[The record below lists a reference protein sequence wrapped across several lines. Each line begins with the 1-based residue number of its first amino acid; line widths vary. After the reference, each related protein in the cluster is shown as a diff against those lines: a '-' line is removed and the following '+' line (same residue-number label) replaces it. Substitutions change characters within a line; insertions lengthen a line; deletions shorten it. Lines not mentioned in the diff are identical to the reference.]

1 MGPLDSFPVSI
12 SRVAATCGYQAPRHG
27 GIHDPPGAETKIVGI
42 LGYDSDDDLAL
53 LEDGSHH
60 RQLFF
65 ILIDRDR
72 FRVDAAGMVVH
83 SGLVFRE
90 GEMFF
95 AEFPAGLRIDY
106 LVNYNEEPLRGR
118 ALTIPVTV
126 QGWAQGYTF
135 CKDLTSDLLR
145 HAGIP
150 VPRGLSV
157 VLTRTLADGT
167 EVLLNRG
174 GNPRMDARRAAAD
187 NVMMLNWER
196 LVSST
201 PRGLLAAFL
210 AAHGCDRGVLKPN
223 RGGCGADV
231 HFFDAR
237 NLDEMEAVLSAL
249 FQGGSDVVIQERIK
263 PPLVMTAVGRQDWNL
278 RVFATR
284 DHRGRAIV
292 PDMVVRI
299 GPEGGPINFSLSAEA
314 LLLEEIAELLGWDGP
329 TLRQVRE
336 QVAAVSARAY
346 QTMCAAIAEDAPP
359 EAGPSAPDIMGIDV
373 IVRRQGTGWQACVI
387 EMDIHP
393 GGAWDLNNR
402 LRTVSRAASGRG
414 GLSRQALDA
423 RLGGVNRA
431 WIRLIGDRCHGT
443 AGRSGHEIAT
453 AGAP

>member
-1 MGPLDSFPVSI
+1 MESSDSFLVSI
-12 SRVAATCGYQAPRHG
+12 SRVAVSSGYPAPRHG
-27 GIHDPPGAETKIVGI
+27 GIHDPPGTETRVVGI

-53 LEDGSHH
+53 LEDGS
-60 RQLFF
+60 RDSQLFF

-90 GEMFF
+90 GGLFF

-126 QGWAQGYTF
+126 RSWARGYTF

-145 HAGIP
+145 RAGIP
-150 VPRGLSV
+150 VPRRLSV

-174 GNPRMDARRAAAD
+174 DNPRMDARRAAAD
-187 NVMMLNWER
+187 NVVTLNRER
-196 LVSST
+196 LASST

-210 AAHGCDRGVLKPN
+210 AGHGCDQGVLKPN
-223 RGGCGADV
+223 QGGCGADV

-237 NLDEMEAVLSAL
+237 NLTETEAALSAL
-249 FQGGSDVVIQERIK
+249 LQGGSDVVIQERIT
-263 PPLVMTAVGRQDWNL
+263 PPLVMTGAGRLDWNL

-284 DHRGRAIV
+284 DRQGRAVV
-292 PDMVVRI
+292 PDMVGRI
-299 GPEGGPINFSLSAEA
+299 GPEGGPINCSLGAEA
-314 LLLEEIAELLGWDGP
+314 LLLEEIAQLLGWDGP

-336 QVAAVSARAY
+336 HVAAVSARAY
-346 QTMCAAIAEDAPP
+346 QTMCAAIADDVPP
-359 EAGPSAPDIMGIDV
+359 QAGPSAPDILGIDV
-373 IVRRQGTGWQACVI
+373 IVRRQGAGWQACVI
-387 EMDIHP
+387 EMDINP

-414 GLSRQALDA
+414 ELSREALDA
-423 RLGGVNRA
+423 RLGGANRA

-443 AGRSGHEIAT
+443 AGRSGHEIAP